1 MEQYDVVLRGRSA
14 LGRRNVQ
21 NLGSLWTVVGEEG
34 PNVLLVSPPT
44 MPTLI
49 RAVRKV
55 GDSNFEVVRPDPP
68 GQ

>member
-1 MEQYDVVLRGRSA
+1 MQQYDVVLRGRSA
-14 LGRRNVQ
+14 LGRRNVR
-21 NLGSLWTVVGEEG
+21 NLGSLWAVVGEDG

-55 GDSNFEVVRPDPP
+55 GDSNFEVVLPEPP
-68 GQ
+68 TQ